1 MESRRRLM
9 CRVLFKVDRRRCELA
24 YRSRAAGDACG
35 GGRDEMQKHWWAGVV
50 QVESRG

>member
-9 CRVLFKVDRRRCELA
+9 CRVLFKVDRRGCELA
-24 YRSRAAGDACG
+24 YRSRAAGDTCG

-50 QVESRG
+50 QVESCG